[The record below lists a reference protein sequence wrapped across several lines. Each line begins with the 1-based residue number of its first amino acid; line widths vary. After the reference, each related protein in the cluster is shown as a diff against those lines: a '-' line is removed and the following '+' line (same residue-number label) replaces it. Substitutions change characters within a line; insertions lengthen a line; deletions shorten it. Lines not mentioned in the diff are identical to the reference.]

1 MVQTPS
7 HSDTA
12 HLFQKKI
19 KSRIIHGKN
28 CTSKR
33 RVMATTAIKTLRHT
47 LRTILRK
54 GKGIAN
60 TDSVDVPE
68 LDRVKL

>member
-19 KSRIIHGKN
+19 KSRIIDGKN

-33 RVMATTAIKTLRHT
+33 RVMATTAIKTLRHR
-47 LRTILRK
+47 LRTI
-54 GKGIAN
+54 
-60 TDSVDVPE
+60 E
-68 LDRVKL
+68 